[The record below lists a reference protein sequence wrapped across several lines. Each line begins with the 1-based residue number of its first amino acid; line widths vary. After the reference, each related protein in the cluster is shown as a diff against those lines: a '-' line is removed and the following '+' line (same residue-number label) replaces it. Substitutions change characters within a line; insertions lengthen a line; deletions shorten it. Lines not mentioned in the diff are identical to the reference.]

1 MEEEKKS
8 FEIEGGGRK
17 QEKKIRYIFKP
28 PKGLHFRN
36 AADIMPQNFIMA
48 SSNSIERALSNPS
61 LTPKRVFR
69 AFLGGKWR

>member
-36 AADIMPQNFIMA
+36 AAD
-48 SSNSIERALSNPS
+48 
-61 LTPKRVFR
+61 TFR
-69 AFLGGKWR
+69 ISDIYICTHA